1 MFFSQLSLSCLQENL
16 TFNITAGNPIP
27 ISCYQEFFITNINLF
42 TEHKFLL
49 VVSPIFPIS
58 IPISKLFL
66 LVTSHFFSSEKFCP
80 QYFISIP
87 LPRAISPSWHSS
99 FFQFPCLFLPD
110 LINVSRLYLYF
121 PDILQVWK
129 IAGQI
134 LKHFSRIQ
142 APVVQTS
149 DSAIHRIN
157 HYPADSVI
165 DFRNTYPLDGDLS
178 GG

>member
-1 MFFSQLSLSCLQENL
+1 MKTWHLIKQLEILSQFLVIKS
-16 TFNITAGNPIP
+16 
-27 ISCYQEFFITNINLF
+27 FFITNINLF

-99 FFQFPCLFLPD
+99 FFQFPPLFLPD
-110 LINVSRLYLYF
+110 LINVSWLYLYF

-134 LKHFSRIQ
+134 LKRFSRIQ
-142 APVVQTS
+142 DSVWALFTVWSLVIKISHPIPLLVFVLVVQVVSLRTS
-149 DSAIHRIN
+149 GW
-157 HYPADSVI
+157 PQE
-165 DFRNTYPLDGDLS
+165 F
-178 GG
+178 